1 MPEEP
6 LPDILRISKS
16 KGAEVLSKYYQED
29 SEGMYFSDFKEAF
42 AAIKHA
48 QWQPPANDATIPQ
61 DNEQERAIVRR
72 LVEAFLDLESAMD
85 TEGNPYRKRFTPGT
99 TVYYTPWTIER
110 CAWEILY
117 MVKAIHIE
125 GFKAPIFDTD
135 ILRCIGQTQQWTFE
149 ERISMIC
156 RKHEKVWTTIGAP
169 HKLYNSTLVNTQSN
183 AYRNRWVKAGREA
196 EKA

>member
-6 LPDILRISKS
+6 LPDILRISRS

-99 TVYYTPWTIER
+99 TVYYPPWTIER
-110 CAWEILY
+110 CAWEILVSSALRLQY
-117 MVKAIHIE
+117 KSIRVTTFSTWSRLSTSRDSRH
-125 GFKAPIFDTD
+125 PSS
-135 ILRCIGQTQQWTFE
+135 IL
-149 ERISMIC
+149 IS
-156 RKHEKVWTTIGAP
+156 
-169 HKLYNSTLVNTQSN
+169 
-183 AYRNRWVKAGREA
+183 
-196 EKA
+196 